1 MDFQHVVT
9 YINEFVQKHRRAN
22 EVSQAF
28 QLLSLCR
35 SNRVIN
41 NENDIIDQSHTI
53 GKRLTTPTD
62 ISIPLPSKKTDPL
75 NIPYIILLSD
85 QPY

>member
-1 MDFQHVVT
+1 MNFCHPDYVDFQHVVT
-9 YINEFVQKHRRAN
+9 YINDFVQKHRRAN

-53 GKRLTTPTD
+53 GK
-62 ISIPLPSKKTDPL
+62 
-75 NIPYIILLSD
+75 
-85 QPY
+85 